1 MSPVL
6 VGALLGSTVAYLKK
20 IGKIPYT
27 LEESLDI
34 IMSRPIGDDV
44 TWNNDVE
51 VIGDEVEWKA
61 PAPKQQKV
69 KFPRAKA
76 DKIVKKVEK
85 HLKPYVDKMMAC
97 GSYRR
102 GAQMIGDIDFV
113 VILKEGYSLPEI
125 LPANQGVNWVG
136 DQKAQVIIDGEKVDF
151 RVTTPEAWGATI
163 LYFTGPADFNIKYR
177 WMAKKRGLKLSEY
190 GLFDRNTDKY
200 IAGKTENDI
209 FTAMGRPYRDPA
221 DRKGFQRSAKKKAEF
236 EAPYQPNQ
244 SLADYSPEMLKY
256 SSAVTGDFFWDS
268 LKFGQTTRNAE
279 TAEDSLKVYR
289 RMSWEQYFDALDTGY
304 LMPTEMRMKLDGFVS
319 NKSWSV
325 SDRFNTSR
333 TPLFDSPLAHLQADV
348 LPIFEIELLPEDKLH
363 PTFEKAKNGRLPV
376 IDVLSAIPVERVTP
390 FSTSE
395 QVSSFDAE
403 DNYDSLKYGFGPT
416 TLRAEGDTFRVYR
429 RMSWEQYFDALETG
443 YLMSPKMRNE
453 LDGFVNSK
461 SFMLQDLIY
470 AATSPSWKSPLSHL
484 QDNLLPTFEIEL
496 LPTDDFKKFDSG
508 VVEIKNAIPVDR
520 VTPFS
525 TTEEISFFEAEDN
538 YEATYGKEQAKIR
551 RRLKKK
557 IMAQAIMGT
566 KAGQWSARKSQELKR
581 QYEAACSK
589 KGLRPY
595 KGNKTKSQDNLS
607 KWSRQKWGTA
617 SGKKSSKTG
626 EPYFPAKAIEALKDR
641 GLYAKA
647 KRQKQAAT
655 KAGKQHARYSDDIR
669 EVVKPFRADSQVNE
683 GLQYLL
689 DEIKTTWY
697 VNMTAIENWVEHEMA
712 GDGLLNYWD
721 LMDLPDGTQ
730 IDENTTKRE
739 YFDKNFES
747 FLNRFQKDAQVGIC
761 ERGLEIVG
769 QRVLYVPVGKK
780 VNLKSL
786 GNWENRRADRYGVF
800 DDPITSWTWSG
811 DIYTGVVFGDDSID
825 HMEGQEGVDFD
836 RIVLAAWIP
845 WEAVDWASTIAF
857 NISSH
862 WQEHELCVNDKEP
875 LYEVDIY
882 RNGILESSSDKAMNA
897 ESQHPIC
904 PLCHGF
910 IPNDKTPGAYP
921 GAMSRVFENMEICSS
936 CGTAEAVGPMFGPLD
951 DLIDEA
957 KEQGLSG
964 LELWSYVISNVKE
977 YLPKELY
984 GAESFAAEGN
994 KMNANN
1000 LKKTLTMIAKWCVDE
1015 NRVRDYGADPPWEGC
1030 HEFNNN
1036 EIKLITESLGQRA
1049 DGHAYLYDD
1058 GGNEGFIRLYFGG
1071 NNLKWD
1077 FTYNSSK
1084 PKKSKFWL
1092 GAESFESIDI
1102 MDMDR
1107 YLQNRRFKPINLIYR
1122 NRPVKEWVYER
1133 KMGIPNHYV
1142 RVYTSI
1148 NRYGRNQGRARDSGR
1163 DAIRVQVIYR
1173 DQKGET
1179 LVSAPK
1185 RVHRIGT
1192 WKDNLQKRLDVIA
1205 EELPKVMFD
1214 SRGEPMTLRKH
1225 KGNYFWG
1232 SRDYPKYKETRRFQ
1246 SETEEELSWQVIV
1259 VADPQDNNFYQAY
1272 QRVIEADN
1280 YNEIWEIVELVDD
1293 LNLATNKIA
1302 DTKFNE
1308 RRVIIT
1314 VYTPGVGLTAK
1325 DDYWCEEFDEMLE
1338 TL

>member
-34 IMSRPIGDDV
+34 IMGRPIGDDV

-125 LPANQGVNWVG
+125 LPSNQGVNWVG

-151 RVTTPEAWGATI
+151 RVTTPKAWGATI

-209 FTAMGRPYRDPA
+209 FTALGRPYRDPA

-244 SLADYSPEMLKY
+244 TLQDYSPQDLVT
-256 SSAVTGDFFWDS
+256 SSAVTGDF
-268 LKFGQTTRNAE
+268 TT
-279 TAEDSLKVYR
+279 
-289 RMSWEQYFDALDTGY
+289 
-304 LMPTEMRMKLDGFVS
+304 
-319 NKSWSV
+319 
-325 SDRFNTSR
+325 
-333 TPLFDSPLAHLQADV
+333 
-348 LPIFEIELLPEDKLH
+348 
-363 PTFEKAKNGRLPV
+363 
-376 IDVLSAIPVERVTP
+376 
-390 FSTSE
+390 
-395 QVSSFDAE
+395 
-403 DNYDSLKYGFGPT
+403 DSLKYGFGPT
-416 TLRAEGDTFRVYR
+416 TLRGEMEEYA
-429 RMSWEQYFDALETG
+429 
-443 YLMSPKMRNE
+443 PNE
-453 LDGFVNSK
+453 
-461 SFMLQDLIY
+461 
-470 AATSPSWKSPLSHL
+470 
-484 QDNLLPTFEIEL
+484 
-496 LPTDDFKKFDSG
+496 TDDSFTSMSNLAYITLPDYDESYYWISDDENSRATVAFDEENEVIIIPNFEVSLRVRGQGMASQYLHEMIDDLHSDFGYYPVQVIDVDNHAIGFWEKMQNQG
-508 VVEIKNAIPVDR
+508 VIDGWTQGR
-520 VTPFS
+520 TFQ
-525 TTEEISFFEAEDN
+525 AEDD
-538 YEATYGKEQAKIR
+538 YDATYGKEQAKIR
-551 RRLKKK
+551 RRLKNK
-557 IMAQAIMGT
+557 IMGQAIMGT

-581 QYEAACSK
+581 QYEAACEK
-589 KGLRPY
+589 RGLRAY

-669 EVVKPFRADSQVNE
+669 DVVKPFRADSQVNE

-689 DEIKTTWY
+689 GEIETTWY
-697 VNMTAIENWVEHEMA
+697 LNMTAIENWVEHEMA

-721 LMDLPDGTQ
+721 LIDLPDGTQ

-739 YFDKNFES
+739 YFDKSFES
-747 FLNRFQKDAQVGIC
+747 FLNRFQQGAQVGIC

-800 DDPITSWTWSG
+800 GDPITSWTWSS

-845 WEAVDWASTIAF
+845 WEAIDWASTIAF

-882 RNGILESSSDKAMNA
+882 RNGVLESSSDKAMNA

-904 PLCHGF
+904 PLCHGY

-984 GAESFAAEGN
+984 GAESHFEAEYEPIG
-994 KMNANN
+994 
-1000 LKKTLTMIAKWCVDE
+1000 IIE
-1015 NRVRDYGADPPWEGC
+1015 
-1030 HEFNNN
+1030 
-1036 EIKLITESLGQRA
+1036 
-1049 DGHAYLYDD
+1049 
-1058 GGNEGFIRLYFGG
+1058 
-1071 NNLKWD
+1071 
-1077 FTYNSSK
+1077 
-1084 PKKSKFWL
+1084 
-1092 GAESFESIDI
+1092 
-1102 MDMDR
+1102 MDR
-1107 YLQNRRFKPINLIYR
+1107 YLQNRRFKPINLFYR
-1122 NRPVKEWVYER
+1122 NRPIKEWVYER

-1148 NRYGRNQGRARDSGR
+1148 NRYGRNQGRARDSGQ

-1173 DQKGET
+1173 DNKGET

-1214 SRGEPMTLRKH
+1214 SRGEPMTLRKY

-1232 SRDYPKYKETRRFQ
+1232 SRDYPKHKETRRFQ
-1246 SETEEELSWQVIV
+1246 SETEEELSWQVVV
-1259 VADPQDNNFYQAY
+1259 VADPQDNKFYQAY
-1272 QRVIEADN
+1272 QKVIEADN

-1293 LNLATNKIA
+1293 LNLASKKIA

-1314 VYTPGVGLTAK
+1314 VYTPGVGLTDK

>member
-34 IMSRPIGDDV
+34 IMGRPIGDDV

-61 PAPKQQKV
+61 PTPKQQKV

-76 DKIVKKVEK
+76 DRIVKKVEK

-113 VILKEGYSLPEI
+113 IILKDGYSLPEI
-125 LPANQGVNWVG
+125 LPSNQGVNWVG
-136 DQKAQVIIDGEKVDF
+136 DQKAQVVIDGEKVDF

-221 DRKGFQRSAKKKAEF
+221 DRKGFQRSAKKKAE
-236 EAPYQPNQ
+236 YQPNQ
-244 SLADYSPEMLKY
+244 SLEDYSPQDLMT
-256 SSAVTGDFFWDS
+256 SSTVTGDF
-268 LKFGQTTRNAE
+268 TT
-279 TAEDSLKVYR
+279 
-289 RMSWEQYFDALDTGY
+289 
-304 LMPTEMRMKLDGFVS
+304 
-319 NKSWSV
+319 
-325 SDRFNTSR
+325 
-333 TPLFDSPLAHLQADV
+333 
-348 LPIFEIELLPEDKLH
+348 
-363 PTFEKAKNGRLPV
+363 
-376 IDVLSAIPVERVTP
+376 
-390 FSTSE
+390 
-395 QVSSFDAE
+395 
-403 DNYDSLKYGFGPT
+403 DSLKYGFGPT
-416 TLRAEGDTFRVYR
+416 ALSAEENRKCCECG
-429 RMSWEQYFDALETG
+429 
-443 YLMSPKMRNE
+443 
-453 LDGFVNSK
+453 
-461 SFMLQDLIY
+461 
-470 AATSPSWKSPLSHL
+470 
-484 QDNLLPTFEIEL
+484 
-496 LPTDDFKKFDSG
+496 
-508 VVEIKNAIPVDR
+508 
-520 VTPFS
+520 
-525 TTEEISFFEAEDN
+525 TTESLATIQAGTFCYECLPINLGAEDN

-551 RRLKKK
+551 RRLKNK
-557 IMAQAIMGT
+557 IMKQAIMGT

-581 QYEAACSK
+581 QYEAACEK
-589 KGLRPY
+589 RGLRAY

-669 EVVKPFRADSQVNE
+669 EVVKPFRAE
-683 GLQYLL
+683 EQY
-689 DEIKTTWY
+689 
-697 VNMTAIENWVEHEMA
+697 
-712 GDGLLNYWD
+712 
-721 LMDLPDGTQ
+721 
-730 IDENTTKRE
+730 
-739 YFDKNFES
+739 
-747 FLNRFQKDAQVGIC
+747 
-761 ERGLEIVG
+761 
-769 QRVLYVPVGKK
+769 
-780 VNLKSL
+780 
-786 GNWENRRADRYGVF
+786 
-800 DDPITSWTWSG
+800 
-811 DIYTGVVFGDDSID
+811 
-825 HMEGQEGVDFD
+825 
-836 RIVLAAWIP
+836 
-845 WEAVDWASTIAF
+845 
-857 NISSH
+857 
-862 WQEHELCVNDKEP
+862 
-875 LYEVDIY
+875 
-882 RNGILESSSDKAMNA
+882 
-897 ESQHPIC
+897 PIC
-904 PLCHGF
+904 PLCHGY

-921 GAMSRVFENMEICSS
+921 GAMSRVFENMEICSA
-936 CGTAEAVGPMFGPLD
+936 CGTAEAVGPLFGPMQD
-951 DLIDEA
+951 IMEEA

-964 LELWSYVISNVKE
+964 LDLWAYTISNVKE

-984 GAESFAAEGN
+984 GS
-994 KMNANN
+994 
-1000 LKKTLTMIAKWCVDE
+1000 
-1015 NRVRDYGADPPWEGC
+1015 
-1030 HEFNNN
+1030 
-1036 EIKLITESLGQRA
+1036 
-1049 DGHAYLYDD
+1049 
-1058 GGNEGFIRLYFGG
+1058 
-1071 NNLKWD
+1071 
-1077 FTYNSSK
+1077 
-1084 PKKSKFWL
+1084 
-1092 GAESFESIDI
+1092 ESFEAEYEPIGI
-1102 MDMDR
+1102 MEMDR
-1107 YLQNRRFKPINLIYR
+1107 YLRNRRFTTIDLVYR

-1133 KMGIPNHYV
+1133 GLMGVPNHYV

-1148 NRYGRNQGRARDSGR
+1148 NRYGRNQGQARDSGR

-1173 DQKGET
+1173 DNKGET

-1185 RVHRIGT
+1185 RVHRVGN
-1192 WKDNLQKRLDVIA
+1192 WKNNLQKRLDVIA

-1214 SRGEPMTLRKH
+1214 SRGEPMTLRKY

-1232 SRDYPKYKETRRFQ
+1232 SRDYPAHKETRRYE
-1246 SETEEELSWQVIV
+1246 SESEIELSWQVVV
-1259 VADPQDNNFYQAY
+1259 VADPQDNKFYQAY
-1272 QRVIEADN
+1272 QKVIEADN

-1308 RRVIIT
+1308 RRIIVT